1 MASPTLKPQAVI
13 PQEVQGEII
22 ALALL
27 TSDLHR
33 TMTAIEKRR
42 NGIIEKLTG
51 AKVDDALFARLFDEH
66 NKRVAKSARRRAA

>member
-1 MASPTLKPQAVI
+1 MATPKIVAPAVI

-33 TMTAIEKRR
+33 TR
-42 NGIIEKLTG
+42 GCPS
-51 AKVDDALFARLFDEH
+51 F
-66 NKRVAKSARRRAA
+66 S